1 MEKHSKQLFDSLYNW
16 EEKYRNQM
24 EVLEREETQLLDLML
39 KYDHKVD
46 LKKNAILIA
55 MQEMLNKESQHLAN
69 SDELKE
75 FNQMEIRMKINQMV
89 RHLTLYSSVLIPVL
103 SLLGTITTTGIRGV
117 TANPRLSKPKYHK
130 SDPFD

>member
-1 MEKHSKQLFDSLYNW
+1 
-16 EEKYRNQM
+16 M

-89 RHLTLYSSVLIPVL
+89 RHLRYIQV
-103 SLLGTITTTGIRGV
+103 
-117 TANPRLSKPKYHK
+117 
-130 SDPFD
+130 F